1 MGRKKIQIKRI
12 EDDRNRQVTFAKRKN
27 GIFKKAMELSKLCD
41 CEIALIVFDSNEK
54 LYQYSSTSVDQILLK
69 YTEYGQ
75 PFETK
80 DNNDY
85 EIMFGEKKKQLQQ
98 AAKAAAAAAAAGANA
113 EASAN
118 FNMVHGS
125 TSNGAT
131 EQSFQ
136 SMHGGMNG
144 APLGLTNDPDQYL
157 LNSCSRPRTQK
168 KRVHRGFQ
176 QLLQKQHAG
185 YTPPTL
191 PLYQHGM
198 GTLGGLPSH
207 HMLNS
212 LPSPPNLSNILPS
225 PTTGMI
231 LHDFSPQN
239 AGLFGQNPMLGGVIP
254 GEFHDSKS
262 SVFGLNL
269 VPSDFSQ
276 GCGNSVHP
284 QQPQQT
290 EDPYYAPSKQIE
302 LLDMSAGNR
311 PNSPVGGDGVFT
323 DNNNKTFQ
331 PDETTCNVD
340 EPSDKRQKQP
350 QQDNS
355 PNKRDDSQAANE
367 SETTIADKSAAVE
380 VLPPKREPK
389 QGSHDDDP
397 IVSSNLAKCSDIQR
411 ASPTKAVPS
420 SESRAPTTTS
430 ESASS
435 ETEKHSRSEMAGSA
449 SSSPHKRQRVVV

>member
-54 LYQYSSTSVDQILLK
+54 LYQYSSTGVDQILLK

-98 AAKAAAAAAAAGANA
+98 AAKAAAVAAAAGASA

-144 APLGLTNDPDQYL
+144 APLGLTNDPDQYM
-157 LNSCSRPRTQK
+157 LNSCSRSRTQK

-225 PTTGMI
+225 PTTGML

-239 AGLFGQNPMLGGVIP
+239 AGLFGQNPMLGGSMA

-276 GCGNSVHP
+276 GCGISVHP
-284 QQPQQT
+284 QQLQQT
-290 EDPYYAPSKQIE
+290 EDPYDAPSKQIE
-302 LLDMSAGNR
+302 LLDMSAGNC
-311 PNSPVGGDGVFT
+311 PSSPVGGGGVST
-323 DNNNKTFQ
+323 DNNRTFQ
-331 PDETTCNVD
+331 SDGTTCKVE
-340 EPSDKRQKQP
+340 EPSDKRQQQP
-350 QQDNS
+350 QQDDL
-355 PNKRDDSQAANE
+355 PNKREDSQAAKE
-367 SETTIADKSAAVE
+367 SEATTADKSTATA
-380 VLPPKREPK
+380 VLPPKP
-389 QGSHDDDP
+389 
-397 IVSSNLAKCSDIQR
+397 
-411 ASPTKAVPS
+411 KAVPS

-430 ESASS
+430 ESASP
-435 ETEKHSRSEMAGSA
+435 ETEKRLRSEMAGTA
-449 SSSPHKRQRVVV
+449 TTCPHKRQRVVV